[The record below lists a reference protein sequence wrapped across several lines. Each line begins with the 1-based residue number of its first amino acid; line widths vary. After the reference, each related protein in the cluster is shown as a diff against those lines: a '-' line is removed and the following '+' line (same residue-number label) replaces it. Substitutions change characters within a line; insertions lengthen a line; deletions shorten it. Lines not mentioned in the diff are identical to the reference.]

1 MKLKQSSS
9 RILNGHTKESIRFF
23 FILSGSGKFN
33 EKCIKKFQF
42 VIQSFIHVSIR
53 RQTIIEELLAAVTG
67 DKLTIIIGSLSDDD
81 GEGSSN
87 SEKAI
92 GVI

>member
-1 MKLKQSSS
+1 M
-9 RILNGHTKESIRFF
+9 
-23 FILSGSGKFN
+23 
-33 EKCIKKFQF
+33 
-42 VIQSFIHVSIR
+42 IQSFIHVSIR

-67 DKLTIIIGSLSDDD
+67 DNLTIIIESLSDDD
-81 GEGSSN
+81 GEGSPN